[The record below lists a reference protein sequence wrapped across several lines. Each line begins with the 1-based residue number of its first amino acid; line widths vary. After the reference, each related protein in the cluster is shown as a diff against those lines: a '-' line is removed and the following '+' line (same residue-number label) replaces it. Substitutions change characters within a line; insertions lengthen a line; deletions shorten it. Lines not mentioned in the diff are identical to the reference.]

1 MRAVAALY
9 GSGFALA
16 GLSLAESGILL
27 LGGAF
32 LGWAGAGLA
41 AARHLRAI
49 EPK

>member
-1 MRAVAALY
+1 VAALY

-16 GLSLAESGILL
+16 GLSLAESGILM